1 MRSGRS
7 KLQETPSRA
16 AAAKATRA
24 KARQA
29 ARGVVPARQLLRRGT
44 VKKATLAAYTTAVE
58 RFETW
63 ARRRRLPLNE
73 LREADLALTLYFS
86 ECYLEGE
93 RPAAG
98 RYTRYGY
105 LLLRTNCDG
114 DRNGDM
120 PESRRALQGWTSL
133 DPGLTRDPL
142 PDIVVHWIASWLVDH
157 DELEAAF
164 AMMLQYDTYGRP
176 SEILNLMRLD
186 FTTPQPAAGP
196 LFSNDWTVNLA
207 NSASGRGRK
216 NGELD
221 DSVRIGSPGR
231 LWMRDATQLY
241 LDGCHRPGRIFRLTL
256 SHYERLFR
264 SAAKAL
270 GLVAL
275 KPCPHAVRHSG
286 PSHDTWTRALQLS
299 EVKKR
304 GGWKHDK
311 SVARYEKHAKLLRQL
326 ELMSSRAQSIALK
339 ATRALPQKLTAALRK
354 RSLR

>member
-1 MRSGRS
+1 M
-7 KLQETPSRA
+7 
-16 AAAKATRA
+16 
-24 KARQA
+24 
-29 ARGVVPARQLLRRGT
+29 
-44 VKKATLAAYTTAVE
+44 KKATLSAYTTAVE

-63 ARRRRLPLNE
+63 ARQRCLPFNDM
-73 LREADLALTLYFS
+73 RGADLALTLYFS
-86 ECYLEGE
+86 ERYLEGE

-105 LLLRTNCDG
+105 LLLRTGCDG

-120 PESRRALQGWTSL
+120 PESRRALQGWAHL
-133 DPGLTRDPL
+133 DPGRSRDPL
-142 PDIVVHWIASWLVDH
+142 PDIVAHWIASWLVDQ

-164 AMMLQYDTYGRP
+164 AVMLQYDTYGRP
-176 SEILNLMRLD
+176 SEVLNLMRLD

-196 LFSNDWTVNLA
+196 LFGNDWTVNLA
-207 NSASGRGRK
+207 NSADGRTRK

-231 LWMRDATQLY
+231 LWMRDVTQLY
-241 LDGCHRPGRIFRLTL
+241 LKGCRGPGRIFNLTL
-256 SHYERLFR
+256 THYERLFR

-270 GLVAL
+270 DLAAL

-286 PSHDTWTRALQLS
+286 PSHDTWARTLQLS

-326 ELMSSRAQSIALK
+326 ELMSSRAQTTALR
-339 ATRALPQKLTAALRK
+339 ATRALPLKLLAALRK
-354 RSLR
+354 RSLH

>member
-1 MRSGRS
+1 VT
-7 KLQETPSRA
+7 LSRA
-16 AAAKATRA
+16 AAAKA
-24 KARQA
+24 
-29 ARGVVPARQLLRRGT
+29 ARGLARRAAHGAAPKRQLLRRGC
-44 VKKATLAAYTTAVE
+44 VKKVTLTAYTTAVE

-63 ARRRRLPLNE
+63 ARRRRLPLTD

-86 ECYLEGE
+86 ELYLEGE

-105 LLLRTNCDG
+105 LLLRTSCDG

-133 DPGLTRDPL
+133 DPGRTRDPL
-142 PDIVVHWIASWLVDH
+142 PDIVVHWIASWFVDQ

-164 AMMLQYDTYGRP
+164 AVMLQYDTYGRP

-186 FTTPQPAAGP
+186 FTEPQPAAGP
-196 LFSNDWTVNLA
+196 LFCNDWTVNLA
-207 NSASGRGRK
+207 NSVDGRNRK

-241 LDGCHRPGRIFRLTL
+241 LKGCRGPGRVFQLKL
-256 SHYERLFR
+256 SHYENLFR
-264 SAAKAL
+264 SAAAAL
-270 GLVAL
+270 GLTAL

-286 PSHDTWTRALQLS
+286 PSHDTWARTLQLY

-326 ELMSSRAQSIALK
+326 ELMSSRAQATALR
-339 ATRALPQKLTAALRK
+339 ATRALPLKLTAALRK